1 MSNSNQDPRFVHLS
15 DAHIG
20 HRQYGV
26 KKRRDDMFMS
36 FNTSIYEA
44 VEKSDVDFAVFG
56 GDLFHNK
63 DVNARALSDAEEGL
77 SRFEDAGVP
86 VAAVRGNHD
95 ANLYKEDLN
104 WLEYLHSRGKLILL
118 EADLSGE
125 DASFEKHD
133 FDDPGTSSGFVDL
146 NGVRVFGVQYLG
158 QRTSDNLSKVAE
170 AIEQVNEREGEPE
183 ATVLIGHFGV
193 EGHIPGMSGG
203 ISFNALE
210 PVEDAVDYLALGH
223 LHKKYSHGNWLFNPG
238 SLEAHDTRQAR
249 WDLGYFIVDVEDG
262 SIDPEFHKSKR
273 RPFFEISFEVDAH
286 DSPDE
291 LESAFTDKVEDS
303 LSNLEQVQQKPHFQR
318 SGENRDPVI
327 DLRLEGLLQ
336 FSRSRLD
343 TDVLREIVEKK
354 TGALYVNLN
363 DATESKETA
372 SIIQELDGGED
383 AVRDEQG
390 QIDRGK
396 LESAVFQRLAGQDS
410 QYGEKEE
417 DVAETLSMVK
427 KSVVAGEN
435 PETVA
440 ETIKKRRRD
449 LLSQGSDQE

>member
-1 MSNSNQDPRFVHLS
+1 MSQSNQDPRFVHLS

-26 KKRRDDMFMS
+26 KKRRDDMYMS
-36 FNTSIYEA
+36 FNTSIFEA
-44 VEKSDVDFAVFG
+44 VEADVDFAVFG

-63 DVNARALSDAEEGL
+63 NVNARALSDAEECL
-77 SRFEDAGVP
+77 SRFEDADVP

-125 DASFEKHD
+125 EAVFEKHD
-133 FDDPGTSSGFVDL
+133 FDEPGISSGYVDL
-146 NGVRVFGVQYLG
+146 DGVRVFGLQYLG
-158 QRTSDNLSKVAE
+158 QRTSDSLSEVAD
-170 AIEQVNEREGEPE
+170 AIERVNEEEGEPE

-203 ISFNALE
+203 ISFNTLE
-210 PVEDAVDYLALGH
+210 PVEEVVDYLALGH
-223 LHKKYSHGNWLFNPG
+223 LHKNYSHGDWVFNPG

-249 WDLGYFIVDVEDG
+249 WDLGYYIVDVEEDG
-262 SIDPEFHKSKR
+262 ISPEFRKSKQ
-273 RPFFEISFEVDAH
+273 RPFFEIGFEVDAH

-291 LESAFTDKVEDS
+291 LESAFTEEIEGH
-303 LSNLEQVQQKPHFQR
+303 LSDLDQVQQKSHFQR
-318 SGENRDPVI
+318 SGEKRDPVI

-336 FSRSRLD
+336 FNRSRLD
-343 TDVLREIVEKK
+343 ADALKDIVEEK

-372 SIIQELDGGED
+372 SIINELEGGEE

-390 QIDRGK
+390 QIDRNK

-410 QYGEKEE
+410 QYGEMEE
-417 DVAETLSMVK
+417 DVADTLSVVK
-427 KSVVAGEN
+427 KSVLSDEDPESVAG
-435 PETVA
+435 
-440 ETIKKRRRD
+440 TIKKRRRD
-449 LLSQGSDQE
+449 IFGQGGDQ

>member
-1 MSNSNQDPRFVHLS
+1 MSESNQSPRFVHLS

-36 FNTSIYEA
+36 FNTSVYEA
-44 VEKSDVDFAVFG
+44 VEEGVDFAVFG

-77 SRFEDAGVP
+77 SRFEDADIP

-104 WLEYLHSRGKLILL
+104 WLEYLHNRGKLILL

-125 DASFEKHD
+125 GAVFEKHD
-133 FDDPGTSSGFVDL
+133 FEEPGTSSGYVDL
-146 NGVRVFGVQYLG
+146 EGIRVFGLQYLG
-158 QRTSDNLSKVAE
+158 QRTSDNLEDVAE
-170 AIEQVNEREGEPE
+170 AIERVNEEEGEPE
-183 ATVLIGHFGV
+183 ATVLISHFGV
-193 EGHIPGMSGG
+193 EGHIPGMNGG

-210 PVEDAVDYLALGH
+210 PVEEVVDYLALGH
-223 LHKKYSHGNWLFNPG
+223 LHKNYSHGNWVFNPG
-238 SLEAHDTRQAR
+238 SLEAHDTRQAQ
-249 WDLGYFIVDVEDG
+249 WDLGYYIVDVENDG
-262 SIDPEFHKSKR
+262 ISPEFYRSKR
-273 RPFFEISFEVDAH
+273 RPFFEINFEVDSH
-286 DSPDE
+286 DSPDD
-291 LESAFTDKVEDS
+291 LRSAFTEEVEDH
-303 LSNLEQVQQKPHFQR
+303 LSDLEKVQRKPHFQR
-318 SGENRDPVI
+318 SGEKRDPVVV
-327 DLRLEGLLQ
+327 LRLEGLLQ

-343 TDVLREIVEKK
+343 TDALKEIVEEK

-383 AVRDEQG
+383 AVRDEEG

-396 LESAVFQRLAGQDS
+396 LESAVFKRLAGQDS
-410 QYGEKEE
+410 QYGEQEE
-417 DVAETLSMVK
+417 EVADTFSAVK
-427 KSVVAGEN
+427 RSVLTGES
-435 PETVA
+435 PESVA

-449 LLSQGSDQE
+449 LFEEGGDQE

>member
-1 MSNSNQDPRFVHLS
+1 MTQSNQGPRFVHLS

-44 VEKSDVDFAVFG
+44 VEAGVDFAVFG

-63 DVNARALSDAEEGL
+63 NVNALALSDAEEGL
-77 SRFEDAGVP
+77 SRFEDADIP

-118 EADLSGE
+118 GADLSGE
-125 DASFEKHD
+125 DAVFEKHD
-133 FDDPGTSSGFVDL
+133 FDDPGTSSGYVDL
-146 NGVRVFGVQYLG
+146 DGVRVFGLQYLG
-158 QRTSDNLSKVAE
+158 QRTSDSLSDVAD

-193 EGHIPGMSGG
+193 EGHIPGMGGG

-210 PVEDAVDYLALGH
+210 PVEEAVDYLALGH
-223 LHKKYSHGNWLFNPG
+223 LHKKYSHGNWVFNPG
-238 SLEAHDTRQAR
+238 SPEAHDTRQAR
-249 WDLGYFIVDVEDG
+249 WDLGYYIVDVENG
-262 SIDPEFHKSKR
+262 EIEPEFHKSKR

-291 LESAFTDKVEDS
+291 LESAFSEVVEED
-303 LSNLEQVQQKPHFQR
+303 LSNLKKVQQKPQFRR
-318 SGENRDPVI
+318 SDEKRDPVI

-343 TDVLREIVEKK
+343 SDALKDIVEEK

-372 SIIQELDGGED
+372 SIIKELDGGED
-383 AVRDEQG
+383 AVRDEEG
-390 QIDRGK
+390 QIDRSK

-410 QYGEKEE
+410 QYDEKEE
-417 DVAETLSMVK
+417 DVAETLSAVK
-427 KSVVAGEN
+427 RSVLAEEDSKSV
-435 PETVA
+435 A
-440 ETIKKRRRD
+440 ESIKERRRD
-449 LLSQGSDQE
+449 LFDQGGDGE

>member
-1 MSNSNQDPRFVHLS
+1 MSQSSQEPRFVHLS

-26 KKRRDDMFMS
+26 KKRRDDMYMS

-44 VEKSDVDFAVFG
+44 IEAGVDFAVFG

-63 DVNARALSDAEEGL
+63 NVNARALSDAEECL
-77 SRFEDAGVP
+77 TRFEDADVP

-104 WLEYLHSRGKLILL
+104 WLEYLHSHGKLILL

-133 FDDPGTSSGFVDL
+133 FDEPGTSSGYVDL
-146 NGVRVFGVQYLG
+146 DGVRVFGLQYLG
-158 QRTSDNLSKVAE
+158 QRTSDSLSDVAD
-170 AIEQVNEREGEPE
+170 AIERVNEEEGEPE

-210 PVEDAVDYLALGH
+210 PVEEVVDYLALGH
-223 LHKKYSHGNWLFNPG
+223 LHKNYSHGDWVFNPG
-238 SLEAHDTRQAR
+238 SLEAHDTRQAK
-249 WDLGYFIVDVEDG
+249 WDLGYYIVDVEEDG
-262 SIDPEFHKSKR
+262 LSPEFHKSKR

-291 LESAFTDKVEDS
+291 LESAFAEVVEDH
-303 LSNLEQVQQKPHFQR
+303 LSDLNQVQQKPHYQR
-318 SGENRDPVI
+318 SGEKRDPVI

-336 FSRSRLD
+336 FNRSRLD
-343 TDVLREIVEKK
+343 TDVLKNIVEEK

-383 AVRDEQG
+383 AVRDKQG

-396 LESAVFQRLAGQDS
+396 LESAVFKRIAGQDS
-410 QYGEKEE
+410 QYGEREE
-417 DVAETLSMVK
+417 DVADTLSVVK
-427 KSVVAGEN
+427 KSVLSDED
-435 PETVA
+435 PESVA

-449 LLSQGSDQE
+449 IFGQGGDQE

>member
-1 MSNSNQDPRFVHLS
+1 MSESNQSPRFVHLS

-36 FNTSIYEA
+36 FNTSVYEA
-44 VEKSDVDFAVFG
+44 VEEGVDFAVFG

-77 SRFEDAGVP
+77 SRFEDADIP

-104 WLEYLHSRGKLILL
+104 WLEYLHNRGKLILL
-118 EADLSGE
+118 EADFSGE
-125 DASFEKHD
+125 GAVFEKHD
-133 FDDPGTSSGFVDL
+133 FEEPGTSSGYVDL
-146 NGVRVFGVQYLG
+146 EGVRVFGLQYLG
-158 QRTSDNLSKVAE
+158 QRTSDNLEDVAE
-170 AIEQVNEREGEPE
+170 AIERVNEEEGKPE
-183 ATVLIGHFGV
+183 STVLIGHFGV

-210 PVEDAVDYLALGH
+210 PVEEVVDYLALGH
-223 LHKKYSHGNWLFNPG
+223 LHKNYSHGNWVFNPG
-238 SLEAHDTRQAR
+238 SLEAHDTRQAQ
-249 WDLGYFIVDVEDG
+249 WDLGYYIVDVEDDG
-262 SIDPEFHKSKR
+262 ISPEFHKSKR
-273 RPFFEISFEVDAH
+273 RPFFEINFEVDSD

-291 LESAFTDKVEDS
+291 LESEFAEEVEEHLSDLEKV
-303 LSNLEQVQQKPHFQR
+303 QRKPHFQR
-318 SGENRDPVI
+318 SGEKRDPVVV
-327 DLRLEGLLQ
+327 LRLEGLLQ

-343 TDVLREIVEKK
+343 TDALKEIVEEK

-383 AVRDEQG
+383 AVRDEEG

-396 LESAVFQRLAGQDS
+396 LESAVFKRLAGQDS
-410 QYGEKEE
+410 QYGEQEE
-417 DVAETLSMVK
+417 EVADTFSAVK
-427 KSVVAGEN
+427 RSVLTGES
-435 PETVA
+435 PESVA

-449 LLSQGSDQE
+449 LFEKGGDQE

>member
-1 MSNSNQDPRFVHLS
+1 MTQSKQDTRFVHIS

-36 FNTSIYEA
+36 FNTSVYEA
-44 VEKSDVDFAVFG
+44 VEAGVDFAVFG

-77 SRFEDAGVP
+77 SRFEDADVP

-125 DASFEKHD
+125 KAVFEEHD
-133 FDDPGTSSGFVDL
+133 FDDPGTSSGYVDL
-146 NGVRVFGVQYLG
+146 DGVRVFGLQYLG

-170 AIEQVNEREGEPE
+170 AIERVNDSEGEPE

-210 PVEDAVDYLALGH
+210 PVEEAVDYLALGH
-223 LHKKYSHGNWLFNPG
+223 LHKNYDHGNWVFNPG

-249 WDLGYFIVDVEDG
+249 WDLGYYIVDVEDG
-262 SIDPEFHKSKR
+262 GINPEFRESKR
-273 RPFFEISFEVDAH
+273 RPFFEINFEVDAH

-291 LESAFTDKVEDS
+291 LESAFADEVGDS
-303 LSNLEQVQQKPHFQR
+303 LSNLDKVQRKNHFQR
-318 SGENRDPVI
+318 SGEKRDPVI

-343 TDVLREIVEKK
+343 TDVLREIVEEK

-372 SIIQELDGGED
+372 GIIQELDGGEE
-383 AVRDEQG
+383 AVRDDQG
-390 QIDRGK
+390 QIDRDR

-410 QYGEKEE
+410 QYGEQEE
-417 DVAETLSMVK
+417 EVADTLSVVK
-427 KSVVAGEN
+427 RSVVAGES
-435 PETVA
+435 PESVA
-440 ETIKKRRRD
+440 ETIKKRRRELFD
-449 LLSQGSDQE
+449 QGGDQE